1 MLASRNTMILLLIT
15 GLFVLFIPQSSRA
28 EGAISIHHDLKLT
41 LNLSKAQ
48 LQASDTIRLPPSYQ
62 APYFEFQLNRDF
74 RVNYLGKRLT
84 AQKTYQQRKLYRI
97 KLTAN
102 LREITLNYTGSLPS
116 TPQCQFTIDICSL
129 FNKKGVYLN
138 PALAW
143 YPMSQD
149 LHTFD
154 LNASFKDE
162 FTKPW
167 HSITQGKQLSQHQWQ
182 MDKPQDAIY
191 FIAGNFHVYRKKGGV
206 AEAQVYLLNDDA
218 ALAQRYLTKTQGYL
232 NYYQNLL
239 GAYPYHK
246 FATVESFWE
255 SGWGMP
261 AFTLLGSRVM
271 RFSFIL
277 DSSLPHEI
285 LHNWWGNS
293 VYIDPSYGNWSE
305 GLTAYLSDYLL
316 KETTKEKQYSN
327 AAIAYRRNALHKYAS
342 FTQKGKDFPIKDF
355 RSRHN
360 AATQAIGYSK
370 LLMVFHTLRQQLGDQ
385 QFFNALKQFYH
396 EKKFH
401 YANMQQ
407 LLDYFAKNNTANKQ
421 ALQPFFQQWIMQADA
436 PTVTIKNWQLNNG
449 NETNQLSIT
458 LQQKSNTKQIFT
470 ISLPIYAKINGKNS
484 LQKSIELNKAEQTFH
499 LTIPKTVKQIAID
512 PYFEV
517 LRKPLIDEIPANV
530 QAFRDPSTKKIIL
543 ADQSSWWKKLA
554 KQLQQR
560 SPETF
565 RANSEKVAT
574 LIQFGLTTNDF
585 NHPENKALGLTISDT
600 MFEINGQSFPR
611 DTHSLVFAKRNAK
624 QQTHITFLANNAQQ
638 AAKVLRKVRHYGK
651 YSYLVFDVDG
661 SNQLKGEWL
670 LSQSPLSIDL
680 MMDSAKDSS
689 H

>member
-1 MLASRNTMILLLIT
+1 MLASRNTMILLLMI
-15 GLFVLFIPQSSRA
+15 GLFVLFIPQSIRA
-28 EGAISIHHDLKLT
+28 EGTTSIHHDLKLT

-48 LQASDTIRLPPSYQ
+48 LQASDTIRLPSDYQ
-62 APYFEFQLNRDF
+62 PPYFEFQLNRDF

-84 AQKTYQQRKLYRI
+84 AQKTYQQHKLYRI
-97 KLTAN
+97 KLTAD
-102 LREITLNYTGSLPS
+102 LREITLNYMGSLPS
-116 TPQCQFTIDICSL
+116 TPECQFTVDICSL
-129 FNKKGVYLN
+129 LNKDGVYLN

-143 YPMSQD
+143 YPMNQD

-154 LNASFKDE
+154 LSASFEDK
-162 FTKPW
+162 FTKQW
-167 HSITQGKQLSQHQWQ
+167 NSLTQGEQLSQHHWQ

-191 FIAGNFHVYRKKGGV
+191 FIAGKFNVYRKKGDV
-206 AEAQVYLLNDDA
+206 AEAQVYLLNDDP
-218 ALAQRYLTKTQGYL
+218 ALAQRYLTKTQTYL
-232 NYYQNLL
+232 NYYQSLL
-239 GAYPYHK
+239 GDYPYHK

-261 AFTLLGSRVM
+261 TFTLLGSRVM
-271 RFSFIL
+271 RFPFIL
-277 DSSLPHEI
+277 NTSLPHEI

-316 KETTKEKQYSN
+316 KETDKEKQYSN

-342 FTQKGKDFPIKDF
+342 FTQKGQDFPIKDF

-385 QFFNALKQFYH
+385 KFFKALKQFYND
-396 EKKFH
+396 KKFH

-407 LLDYFAKNNTANKQ
+407 LIEYFAKNNIANKQ
-421 ALQPFFQQWIMQADA
+421 TLQPFFQQWIMQADA
-436 PTVTIKNWQLNNG
+436 PTITIKDWQLNNNNG
-449 NETNQLSIT
+449 TNQLSIT
-458 LQQKSNTKQIFT
+458 LQQESNTKKPFT
-470 ISLPIYAKINGKNS
+470 ISLPIYARINGKNIW
-484 LQKSIELNKAEQTFH
+484 QKNFELTKAEQTFN
-499 LTIPKTVKQIAID
+499 LTLPKTAEQIAVD

-517 LRKPLIDEIPANV
+517 LRKPLIDEIPANL
-530 QAFRDPSTKKIIL
+530 QAFRDPSTKTIIL
-543 ADQSSWWKKLA
+543 ADQAAWWKKLA

-565 RANSEKVAT
+565 RTHNNKAAT
-574 LIQFGLTTNDF
+574 LIQFGLAANDF
-585 NHPENKALGLTISDT
+585 NHPENKALALTISDT

-611 DTHSLVFAKRNAK
+611 DTHSFVFAKRNSQ
-624 QQTHITFLANNAQQ
+624 QQTHITFLANDAKQ
-638 AAKVLRKVRHYGK
+638 AATVLHKVRHYGK
-651 YSYLVFDVDG
+651 YSYLVFDADG
-661 SNQLKGEWL
+661 NNQLKGEWL

-680 MMDSAKDSS
+680 MMSSAKHSA